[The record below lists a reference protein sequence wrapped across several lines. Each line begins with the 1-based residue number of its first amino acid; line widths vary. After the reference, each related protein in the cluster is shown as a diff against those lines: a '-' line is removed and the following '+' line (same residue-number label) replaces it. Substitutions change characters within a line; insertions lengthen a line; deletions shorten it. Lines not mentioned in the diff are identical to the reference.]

1 MCRVSRRP
9 VVQYNG
15 ATAEQVLKDIEIEV
29 RRLIIEYQRRTLAA
43 PPSNEAPIVA
53 TIPVSVEVP
62 TTSEATPC
70 GATEETVP
78 PPRKKRM
85 ADILGTTV
93 GSGEQAD
100 VPTVS
105 ETTPCRRTE
114 ETADSPV
121 PSVKPAE
128 AVEAPQPQPPQ
139 PMSAAQQ
146 LRSRVLALREARAER
161 KWMKRYY
168 KSLAFQVRCNVEP
181 LEDLLDYL
189 HERSN

>member
-53 TIPVSVEVP
+53 T
-62 TTSEATPC
+62 TSEATPC

-85 ADILGTTV
+85 SDILGTTV
-93 GSGEQAD
+93 DDSEQAD
-100 VPTVS
+100 VLTVS
-105 ETTPCRRTE
+105 ETTPCRKTE
-114 ETADSPV
+114 ETADSPA
-121 PSVKPAE
+121 PLAQPGR
-128 AVEAPQPQPPQ
+128 AVEAPQPQ

>member
-85 ADILGTTV
+85 SDILGTTV
-93 GSGEQAD
+93 DDSEQAD

-105 ETTPCRRTE
+105 ETTPCRKTE
-114 ETADSPV
+114 ETADSPA
-121 PSVKPAE
+121 PLAQPGR
-128 AVEAPQPQPPQ
+128 AVEAPRPQ

>member
-43 PPSNEAPIVA
+43 PPSNEAPTAAVA
-53 TIPVSVEVP
+53 VPVEGP
-62 TTSEATPC
+62 SET
-70 GATEETVP
+70 ETVSP
-78 PPRKKRM
+78 AVALPRKKRM
-85 ADILGTTV
+85 SDILGTTV
-93 GSGEQAD
+93 DDSEQAD
-100 VPTVS
+100 VPTTS
-105 ETTPCRRTE
+105 ETAPCRAPE
-114 ETADSPV
+114 ETADSPA
-121 PSVKPAE
+121 PLAQPGR

-139 PMSAAQQ
+139 PLSAAQQ

>member
-43 PPSNEAPIVA
+43 PPSNEAPTAAVA
-53 TIPVSVEVP
+53 VPVEVP
-62 TTSEATPC
+62 AET
-70 GATEETVP
+70 ETVSP
-78 PPRKKRM
+78 AVALPRKKRM
-85 ADILGTTV
+85 SDILGTTV
-93 GSGEQAD
+93 NDSEQAD
-100 VPTVS
+100 VSTVS
-105 ETTPCRRTE
+105 ETTE
-114 ETADSPV
+114 ETTDSPA
-121 PSVKPAE
+121 PSAKPGR

-139 PMSAAQQ
+139 PLSAAQQ